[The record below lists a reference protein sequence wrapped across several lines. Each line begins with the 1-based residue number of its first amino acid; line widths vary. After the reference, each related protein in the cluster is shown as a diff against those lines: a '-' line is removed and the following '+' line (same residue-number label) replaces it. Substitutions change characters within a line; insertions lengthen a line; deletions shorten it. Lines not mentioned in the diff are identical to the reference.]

1 MFDLITALLAW
12 FYSVWPSYGMAIFF
26 LTVTAMIV
34 VTPFTMRG
42 TRSMMQIQ
50 LLAPELK
57 KIQNKHRGD
66 RQALNQATMTFYKEH
81 GVNPLGGCLPMFV
94 QGPIFLVLYQ
104 VVRGLTR
111 RTTEIGTQLGFTS
124 FQYSRAQ
131 SGGAADYAETPIQR
145 SELTFDPD
153 FLSTD
158 AELYADLSVETEM
171 VSWGVDLS
179 RSASTAMSE
188 GIITALPY
196 LVMMVLV
203 LVTGL
208 YQQRQIQGRQ
218 TNAVMHPTQQT
229 VMKLLPYIL
238 PVISYGIPAA
248 VVVYFIVSSLYRI
261 GQQAYITRSLYS
273 GDDSLGAELARQ
285 RKSADQQSSDGSGST
300 QSSTTRASKSV
311 TPGKGRPTPKRDSK
325 APSRRVP
332 NRKAPNRRAAQL
344 RRPTNKTRRSAPKRS
359 APKRSGRASTGV
371 RGAGRS
377 GKAPSRNRGRG
388 GRVTPPGTVSRRA
401 SPNRSKSKRKR
412 R

>member
-1 MFDLITALLAW
+1 MLDQFFDLIAWLLAW
-12 FYSVWPSYGMAIFF
+12 FYSVWPSYGMAILF
-26 LTVTAMIV
+26 LTLTAMIV
-34 VTPFTMRG
+34 VTPFTMKG

-66 RQALNQATMTFYKEH
+66 RQALNQATMAFYQEH
-81 GVNPLGGCLPMFV
+81 RVNPLGGCLPMFV
-94 QGPIFLVLYQ
+94 QGPIFLVLYR
-104 VVRGLTR
+104 VVQSLTR

-131 SGGAADYAETPIQR
+131 SGGTAGYVETPIQR

-158 AELYADLSVETEM
+158 AELYADLSTETEM

-179 RSASTAMSE
+179 RSASTAMGE
-188 GIITALPY
+188 GIVTALPY

-248 VVVYFIVSSLYRI
+248 VVVYFIVSALYRI

-273 GDDSLGAELARQ
+273 GEDSLGAELARQ

-300 QSSTTRASKSV
+300 QSAKTRASKSV

-325 APSRRVP
+325 AP
-332 NRKAPNRRAAQL
+332 NRKAPSRRAAQM
-344 RRPTNKTRRSAPKRS
+344 RRPTSRTRRS
-359 APKRSGRASTGV
+359 APKRSGRASTGA

-377 GKAPSRNRGRG
+377 GKAPSRNSGRG
-388 GRVTPPGTVSRRA
+388 GRVTPPGTASRRA
-401 SPNRSKSKRKR
+401 APNRSKSKRKR

>member
-1 MFDLITALLAW
+1 MLDPIFDLITALLAW
-12 FYSVWPSYGMAIFF
+12 FYSVWPSYGMAILF
-26 LTVTAMIV
+26 LTLTAMIV
-34 VTPFTMRG
+34 VTPFTMKG

-66 RQALNQATMTFYKEH
+66 RQALNQATMAFYQEH
-81 GVNPLGGCLPMFV
+81 KVNPLGGCLPMFV
-94 QGPIFLVLYQ
+94 QGPIFLVLYR
-104 VVRGLTR
+104 VVQGLTR

-131 SGGAADYAETPIQR
+131 SGGVAGYVETPIQR

-158 AELYADLSVETEM
+158 AELYADLSTETEM

-188 GIITALPY
+188 GIVTALPY

-218 TNAVMHPTQQT
+218 TNTVMHPTQQT

-248 VVVYFIVSSLYRI
+248 VVVYFIVSALYRI

-273 GDDSLGAELARQ
+273 GEDSLGAELARQ

-300 QSSTTRASKSV
+300 QSAKTRASKSV

-325 APSRRVP
+325 APNRKAP
-332 NRKAPNRRAAQL
+332 NRKAPNRKAAQM
-344 RRPTNKTRRSAPKRS
+344 RRPTSKTRRSAPKRS
-359 APKRSGRASTGV
+359 GRVSTGV

-377 GKAPSRNRGRG
+377 GKAPSRNRSPG
-388 GRVTPPGTVSRRA
+388 GRVTPPGTASRRA
-401 SPNRSKSKRKR
+401 APNRSKSKRKR